1 MNVSDYILKFLISK
15 NVNNVFLITGG
26 AIAFVVDA
34 FSRNKK
40 IKYTCVA
47 HEQAAAMMADAYSR
61 AGKGFGATMVTSGPG
76 AQNLIT
82 GIACSW
88 FDSVPAIHISGQ
100 VNSYELSSNNKT
112 TKKVRQV
119 GFQETDIV
127 SIVKPITKFAY
138 QVKHPDE
145 IKYVL
150 DKAYFLANEGRP
162 GPVLIDIPM
171 NFQREKINI
180 KKIKSF
186 IPPKNKN
193 KNKSDKKLIEQI
205 NQILEL
211 LHKSIRPVLILGG
224 GIRMSGAMQELDKF
238 LKKIEVPIVTTW
250 SGLDTIDYNDRN
262 YIGCV
267 GVYGS
272 RAANF
277 AVQNSD
283 LIINLGSRL
292 DTRITGGKPETFA
305 RSAKII
311 SIDIDQYELNK
322 KRGLNIFLKINKD
335 LKNFLS
341 ILNKTQTKLKFSTNY
356 KWKSTC
362 QGWKK
367 NYPNT
372 KLSYLNQKK
381 YVNPY
386 SFIDLLSNKL
396 NKKDIIITD
405 DGGHLTWTIQA
416 FKIKKG
422 QRLFSAFGNSPMGYA
437 FPAAIGTCLANKKKR
452 IICIDGDG
460 SIQINIQ
467 ELQTMVTNKLPI
479 KLFIINNNG
488 YGIIKQFQQLYLKK
502 NYEAT
507 VPSKGVT
514 NPDFKK
520 LAFAYGLNYNEI
532 KKNKNINKILDKIL
546 NSNKPE
552 IINVIINPNQ
562 KIIPKLQFG
571 NPIEDLSPALSRNE
585 LKKNMIIELLNS
597 KSKNFTEAN

>member
-1 MNVSDYILKFLISK
+1 MTVADYILKFLISK

-26 AIAFVVDA
+26 AISFVVDA

-61 AGKGFGATMVTSGPG
+61 TGKGFAATMVTSGPG

-88 FDSVPAIHISGQ
+88 FDSVPVIHISGQ
-100 VNSYELSSNNKT
+100 VNSFELSSANKT
-112 TKKVRQV
+112 TNKVRQV

-138 QVKHPDE
+138 QLKNPNE

-150 DKAYFLANEGRP
+150 DKAFYLSNEGRP

-171 NFQREKINI
+171 NFQRAKINL

-186 IPPKNKN
+186 KAPKNKSN
-193 KNKSDKKLIEQI
+193 HQIINNIYKIQKLLNKSR
-205 NQILEL
+205 
-211 LHKSIRPVLILGG
+211 RPILILGG
-224 GIRMSGAMQELDKF
+224 GIRMSKSINELDKF
-238 LKKIEVPIVTTW
+238 LKKIDIPIVTTW
-250 SGLDTIDYNDRN
+250 SGLDTIDYNNKN
-262 YIGCV
+262 YIGCI

-283 LIINLGSRL
+283 LVLNFGSRL

-305 RSAKII
+305 RSAKVV
-311 SIDIDQYELNK
+311 SIDIDRHELNK
-322 KRGLNIFLKINKD
+322 QRGLYIYLKINED
-335 LKNFLS
+335 LNKFLS
-341 ILNKTQTKLKFSTNY
+341 TFNLKLKTLKFSASNV
-356 KWKSTC
+356 WKNIC
-362 QGWKK
+362 QQWKLK
-367 NYPNT
+367 YPNVQS
-372 KLSYLNQKK
+372 SYYKQTQ

-386 SFIDLLSNKL
+386 CFIDRLSKKL
-396 NKKDIIITD
+396 NKKDIILTD

-416 FKIKKG
+416 FKVKKG
-422 QRLFSAFGNSPMGYA
+422 QRVFSAFGNSPMGYA
-437 FPAAIGTCLANKKKR
+437 FPAALGASFANKKKR

-467 ELQTMVTNKLPI
+467 ELQTMVANNLPV
-479 KLFIINNNG
+479 KLFIINNDG
-488 YGIIKQFQQLYLKK
+488 YGIIKQFQELYLNKR
-502 NYEAT
+502 YEASIS
-507 VPSKGVT
+507 SKGVT
-514 NPDFKK
+514 NPNFKK
-520 LAFAYGLNYNEI
+520 ISNAYGINYSEIRNNKEIDKMLN
-532 KKNKNINKILDKIL
+532 KVLKSK
-546 NSNKPE
+546 KPE
-552 IINVIINPNQ
+552 FINVIIDPNQ

-571 NPIEDLSPALSRNE
+571 NPIEDLSPLLSRSE
-585 LKKNMIIELLNS
+585 FKKNMIIPLLKES
-597 KSKNFTEAN
+597 YSDFSEAN

>member
-1 MNVSDYILKFLISK
+1 MNVADYILKFLISK

-26 AIAFVVDA
+26 AIAFVIDA
-34 FSRNKK
+34 FTRNKK

-47 HEQAAAMMADAYSR
+47 HEQAAAMMADSYSR
-61 AGKGFGATMVTSGPG
+61 VGKGFGATMVTSGPG
-76 AQNLIT
+76 AQNLVT

-88 FDSVPAIHISGQ
+88 FDSVPTIHISGQ

-138 QVKHPDE
+138 QIKSPNE
-145 IKYVL
+145 IKYAL
-150 DKAYFLANEGRP
+150 EKAYFLANEGRP

-171 NFQREKINI
+171 NFQREKINP

-186 IPPKNKN
+186 LPKKNRDNLNNKLT
-193 KNKSDKKLIEQI
+193 DQI
-205 NQILEL
+205 YKIKEL
-211 LHKSIRPVLILGG
+211 LNQSSRPILILGG
-224 GIRMSGAMQELDKF
+224 GIRMSNAINEKEKF
-238 LKKIEVPIVTTW
+238 IKKIDIPIVTTW
-250 SGLDTIDYNDRN
+250 SGLDTIDFKNKN

-283 LIINLGSRL
+283 LIINFGSRL

-311 SIDIDQYELNK
+311 SIDIDKQELNK
-322 KRGLNIFLKINKD
+322 KRGLNNFLKINEDLKFFLSHFNFK
-335 LKNFLS
+335 LKNFKFTAS
-341 ILNKTQTKLKFSTNY
+341 TKWSK
-356 KWKSTC
+356 KCQEWKRS
-362 QGWKK
+362 
-367 NYPNT
+367 YPNVKKT
-372 KLSYLNQKK
+372 YFNQKK
-381 YVNPY
+381 FTNPY
-386 SFIDLLSNKL
+386 CFIDLLSDKL

-437 FPAAIGTCLANKKKR
+437 FPAAIGACIANNKKR

-467 ELQTMVTNKLPI
+467 ELQTMVANKLPI

-488 YGIIKQFQQLYLKK
+488 YGIIKQFQGLYLNKR
-502 NYEAT
+502 YEAT
-507 VPSKGVT
+507 ISTKGVT
-514 NPDFKK
+514 NPSFKK
-520 LAFAYGLNYNEI
+520 ISHAYGINYNEI
-532 KKNKNINKILDKIL
+532 KKNKDINKILTKVL
-546 NSNKPE
+546 ESNKPE
-552 IINVIINPNQ
+552 IINIIIDPEQ

-571 NPIEDLSPALSRNE
+571 NPIEDLSPLLPRKE
-585 LKKNMIIELLNS
+585 FKKNMMTKLFD
-597 KSKNFTEAN
+597 KKFKNFTEAN

>member
-1 MNVSDYILKFLISK
+1 MTVADYILKFLISK

-26 AIAFVVDA
+26 AISFVVDA

-61 AGKGFGATMVTSGPG
+61 AEKGFAATMVTSGPG

-88 FDSVPAIHISGQ
+88 FDSVPVIHISGQ
-100 VNSYELSSNNKT
+100 VNSFELSSTNKT
-112 TKKVRQV
+112 TKNVRQV

-138 QVKHPDE
+138 QLKNPNE

-150 DKAYFLANEGRP
+150 EKAFYLSNEGRP

-171 NFQREKINI
+171 NFQRVKINL

-186 IPPKNKN
+186 SIPKNKSN
-193 KNKSDKKLIEQI
+193 HQIVNNIYKIKKLLNKSK
-205 NQILEL
+205 
-211 LHKSIRPVLILGG
+211 RPILILGG
-224 GIRMSGAMQELDKF
+224 GIRMSRSINELDKF
-238 LKKIEVPIVTTW
+238 LKNIDLPIVTTW
-250 SGLDTIDYNDRN
+250 SGLDTVDYKNKN
-262 YIGCV
+262 YIGCI

-283 LIINLGSRL
+283 LVLNFGSRL

-305 RSAKII
+305 RLAKIV
-311 SIDIDQYELNK
+311 SIDIDRHELNK
-322 KRGLNIFLKINKD
+322 QRGLDIYLKINKD
-335 LKNFLS
+335 LNKFLS
-341 ILNKTQTKLKFSTNY
+341 TFNLVLKKFKFSVSSS
-356 KWKSTC
+356 WKNICT
-362 QGWKK
+362 QWKIK
-367 NYPNT
+367 YPNV
-372 KLSYLNQKK
+372 KSIYYKQKK

-386 SFIDLLSNKL
+386 CFIDKLSKKL

-416 FKIKKG
+416 FKVKKG
-422 QRLFSAFGNSPMGYA
+422 QRVFSAFGNSPMGYA
-437 FPAAIGTCLANKKKR
+437 FPAAIGASIANKKKR

-467 ELQTMVTNKLPI
+467 ELQTMVVNNLPV

-488 YGIIKQFQQLYLKK
+488 YGIIKQFQELYLNKR
-502 NYEAT
+502 YEASIS
-507 VPSKGVT
+507 SKGVT
-514 NPDFKK
+514 NPSFNKISN
-520 LAFAYGLNYNEI
+520 AYGINYTEI
-532 KKNKNINKILDKIL
+532 KNNKEIDKVLKKVL
-546 NSNKPE
+546 NSKKPE
-552 IINVIINPNQ
+552 FVNVIIDPNQ

-571 NPIEDLSPALSRNE
+571 KPIEDLSPLLSRSE
-585 LKKNMIIELLNS
+585 FKKNMIVPPLREE
-597 KSKNFTEAN
+597 SKNFSEAN

>member
-1 MNVSDYILKFLISK
+1 MNVADYILKFLISK

-26 AIAFVVDA
+26 AIAFVIDA

-61 AGKGFGATMVTSGPG
+61 VGKGFGATMVTSGPG
-76 AQNLIT
+76 AQNLVT

-88 FDSVPAIHISGQ
+88 FDSVPVIHISGQ
-100 VNSYELSSNNKT
+100 VNSYELSSNSKN

-138 QVKHPDE
+138 QIKNPNE
-145 IKYVL
+145 IKYIME
-150 DKAYFLANEGRP
+150 KAYFLANEGRP

-171 NFQREKINI
+171 NFQREKINPQ
-180 KKIKSF
+180 KIKSF
-186 IPPKNKN
+186 LPKENKDKIN
-193 KNKSDKKLIEQI
+193 KKLT
-205 NQILEL
+205 NQIYKIKEL
-211 LHKSIRPVLILGG
+211 LSQSNRPILILGG
-224 GIRMSGAMQELDKF
+224 GIRMSGAMNEVEKF
-238 LKKIEVPIVTTW
+238 LKKIDIPMVTTW
-250 SGLDTIDYNDRN
+250 SGLDTVDFKNKN

-283 LIINLGSRL
+283 LIINFGSRL

-305 RSAKII
+305 RLAKII
-311 SIDIDQYELNK
+311 SIDIDKHELNK
-322 KRGLNIFLKINKD
+322 KRGLNNFLKINEDLKFFLSYFNFK
-335 LKNFLS
+335 LKNFNFIANL
-341 ILNKTQTKLKFSTNY
+341 
-356 KWKSTC
+356 KWKKKC
-362 QGWKK
+362 QELKK
-367 NYPNT
+367 SYPNV
-372 KLSYLNQKK
+372 KKSYFNQKK
-381 YVNPY
+381 FTNPY
-386 SFIDLLSNKL
+386 SFIDLLSDKL
-396 NKKDIIITD
+396 TKKDIIITD

-437 FPAAIGTCLANKKKR
+437 FPAAIGACIANKKKR

-467 ELQTMVTNKLPI
+467 ELQTMVANKLPI

-488 YGIIKQFQQLYLKK
+488 YGIIKQFQGLYLNKR
-502 NYEAT
+502 YEAT
-507 VPSKGVT
+507 VSTKGVT
-514 NPDFKK
+514 NPSFKK
-520 LAFAYGLNYNEI
+520 IAHAYGINYNEI
-532 KKNKNINKILDKIL
+532 NNNKDINKTLNKVL
-546 NSNKPE
+546 NSKKPE
-552 IINVIINPNQ
+552 IVNIIIDPEQ

-571 NPIEDLSPALSRNE
+571 NPIEDLSPLLPRKE
-585 LKKNMIIELLNS
+585 FKKNMMIKLFNKKIE
-597 KSKNFTEAN
+597 NFTEAN

>member
-1 MNVSDYILKFLISK
+1 MTVAEYILKFLISK

-26 AIAFVVDA
+26 AISFVVDA

-61 AGKGFGATMVTSGPG
+61 VGKGFGATMVTSGPG

-88 FDSVPAIHISGQ
+88 FDSVPVIHISGQ
-100 VNSYELSSNNKT
+100 VNSFELSTTNKT

-127 SIVKPITKFAY
+127 SIVRPITKFAY
-138 QVKHPDE
+138 QLKNPHE
-145 IKYVL
+145 IKYIL
-150 DKAYFLANEGRP
+150 EKAFYLSNHGRP

-171 NFQREKINI
+171 DFQRVKIDP

-186 IPPKNKN
+186 KPPKDKSNNQLVNDIYKI
-193 KNKSDKKLIEQI
+193 KLLLNKSK
-205 NQILEL
+205 
-211 LHKSIRPVLILGG
+211 RPVLILGG
-224 GIRMSGAMQELDKF
+224 GVRMSRSIKELEKF
-238 LKKIEVPIVTTW
+238 LNNIDLPIVTTW
-250 SGLDTIDYNDRN
+250 SGLDTIDYNHKN
-262 YIGCV
+262 YVGCI

-283 LIINLGSRL
+283 LVLNLGSRL

-305 RSAKII
+305 RLAKVI
-311 SIDIDQYELNK
+311 SVDIDRHELNK
-322 KRGLNIFLKINKD
+322 KRGLNIYLKINAD
-335 LKNFLS
+335 LNKFLS
-341 ILNKTQTKLKFSTNY
+341 TFNSRLKRFKFSATSDWKSICQKWKLK
-356 KWKSTC
+356 
-362 QGWKK
+362 
-367 NYPNT
+367 YPNV
-372 KLSYLNQKK
+372 KNSYYNQKY

-386 SFIDLLSNKL
+386 CFIDRLSDKL
-396 NKKDIIITD
+396 NKKDIVLTD

-416 FKIKKG
+416 FKVKKG
-422 QRLFSAFGNSPMGYA
+422 QRVFSAFGNSPMGYA
-437 FPAAIGTCLANKKKR
+437 FPAALGASLANRKKR

-467 ELQTMVTNKLPI
+467 ELQTMVANNLPV
-479 KLFIINNNG
+479 KLFIINNDG
-488 YGIIKQFQQLYLKK
+488 YGIIKQFQELYLNKR
-502 NYEAT
+502 YEASIS
-507 VPSKGVT
+507 SKGVT

-520 LAFAYGLNYNEI
+520 ISNAYGINYSEI
-532 KKNKNINKILDKIL
+532 KNNDQIDKVLNKILK
-546 NSNKPE
+546 SKKPE
-552 IINVIINPNQ
+552 FINVIIDPNQ

-571 NPIEDLSPALSRNE
+571 KPIEDLSPLLPRSEFNE
-585 LKKNMIIELLNS
+585 NMIVPSIKE
-597 KSKNFTEAN
+597 NFSDFSESN

>member
-1 MNVSDYILKFLISK
+1 MTVADYILKFLISK

-26 AIAFVVDA
+26 AISFVVDA

-61 AGKGFGATMVTSGPG
+61 AEKGFAATMVTSGPG

-88 FDSVPAIHISGQ
+88 FDSVPVIHISGQ
-100 VNSYELSSNNKT
+100 VNSFELSSTNKT
-112 TKKVRQV
+112 TKNVRQV

-138 QVKHPDE
+138 QLKNPNE
-145 IKYVL
+145 IKYIL
-150 DKAYFLANEGRP
+150 EKAFYLSNEGRP

-171 NFQREKINI
+171 NFQRVKINL

-186 IPPKNKN
+186 SIPKNKSN
-193 KNKSDKKLIEQI
+193 HQIVNNIYKIKKLLNKSK
-205 NQILEL
+205 
-211 LHKSIRPVLILGG
+211 RPILILGG
-224 GIRMSGAMQELDKF
+224 GIRMSRSINELDKF
-238 LKKIEVPIVTTW
+238 LKNIDLPIVTTW
-250 SGLDTIDYNDRN
+250 SGLDTVDYKNKN
-262 YIGCV
+262 YIGCI

-283 LIINLGSRL
+283 LVLNFGSRL

-305 RSAKII
+305 RLAKIV
-311 SIDIDQYELNK
+311 SIDIDRHELNK
-322 KRGLNIFLKINKD
+322 QRGLDIYLKINKD
-335 LKNFLS
+335 LNKFLS
-341 ILNKTQTKLKFSTNY
+341 TFNLVLKKFKFSVSSS
-356 KWKSTC
+356 WKNICT
-362 QGWKK
+362 QWKIK
-367 NYPNT
+367 YPNV
-372 KLSYLNQKK
+372 KSIYYKQKK

-386 SFIDLLSNKL
+386 CFIDKLSKKL

-416 FKIKKG
+416 FKVKKG
-422 QRLFSAFGNSPMGYA
+422 QRVFSAFGNSPMGYA
-437 FPAAIGTCLANKKKR
+437 FPAAIGASIANKKKR

-467 ELQTMVTNKLPI
+467 ELQTMVVNNLPV

-488 YGIIKQFQQLYLKK
+488 YGIIKQFQELYLNKR
-502 NYEAT
+502 YEASIS
-507 VPSKGVT
+507 SKGVT
-514 NPDFKK
+514 NPSFNKISN
-520 LAFAYGLNYNEI
+520 AYGINYTEI
-532 KKNKNINKILDKIL
+532 KNNKEIDKVLKKVL
-546 NSNKPE
+546 NSKKPE
-552 IINVIINPNQ
+552 FVNVIIDPNQ

-571 NPIEDLSPALSRNE
+571 KPIEDLSPLLSRSE
-585 LKKNMIIELLNS
+585 FKKNMIIPPLREE
-597 KSKNFTEAN
+597 SKNFSEAN